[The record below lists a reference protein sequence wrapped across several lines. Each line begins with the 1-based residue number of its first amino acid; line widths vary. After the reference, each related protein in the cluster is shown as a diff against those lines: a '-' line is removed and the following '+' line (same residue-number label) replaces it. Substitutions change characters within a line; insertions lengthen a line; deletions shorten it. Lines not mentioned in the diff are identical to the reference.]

1 MSDTVKLLFTYGI
14 AAVVII
20 GGGVM
25 LYAIRL
31 DPPDS
36 NSANLSLLIA
46 GFIGG
51 AIGFV
56 FNRESAT
63 QATRA
68 AQSSVEQGAVT
79 ATPSPPLR

>member
-1 MSDTVKLLFTYGI
+1 MAADEIKLWFTYGLATVI
-14 AAVVII
+14 II

-25 LYAIRL
+25 LFVSR
-31 DPPDS
+31 
-36 NSANLSLLIA
+36 NEANTDFALLIA

-51 AIGFV
+51 AVGFI

-68 AQSSVEQGAVT
+68 AQSSANQAV
-79 ATPSPPLR
+79 AAQAPPA